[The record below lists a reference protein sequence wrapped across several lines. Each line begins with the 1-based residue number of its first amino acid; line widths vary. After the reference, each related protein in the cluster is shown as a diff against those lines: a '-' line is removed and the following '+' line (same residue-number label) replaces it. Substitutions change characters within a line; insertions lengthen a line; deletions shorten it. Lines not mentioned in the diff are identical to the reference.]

1 MDNTK
6 AAALLRKIA
15 ICCIVLLVGFRVLVL
30 QTAIDKDGLLPRGS
44 IALPATVL
52 LCAAV
57 FAALWILSS
66 KLNRLPGREALFSV
80 QGAWLPLKLI
90 AAGLLLAGSVMSLL
104 ELQQLSFRSAETL
117 IPAVGAVS
125 GMLMGWTSLCE
136 PRGKGF
142 FWIRLIPSLFT
153 GAALVMRF
161 RSWSHNPMVI
171 YIVPVLFSWACC
183 MVEMMLLSGFSLNVG
198 HRRSAVL
205 FGLGAGIFACMAVP
219 DYFLTKQIP
228 LPDAFLA
235 RMTLP
240 DLLTILGLSLWCF
253 VAALELM
260 RRRAQKN

>member
-90 AAGLLLAGSVMSLL
+90 AAGLLLAGSVLSLL

-153 GAALVMRF
+153 GSPASSYNTF
-161 RSWSHNPMVI
+161 
-171 YIVPVLFSWACC
+171 LF
-183 MVEMMLLSGFSLNVG
+183 
-198 HRRSAVL
+198 
-205 FGLGAGIFACMAVP
+205 
-219 DYFLTKQIP
+219 
-228 LPDAFLA
+228 
-235 RMTLP
+235 
-240 DLLTILGLSLWCF
+240 
-253 VAALELM
+253 
-260 RRRAQKN
+260 